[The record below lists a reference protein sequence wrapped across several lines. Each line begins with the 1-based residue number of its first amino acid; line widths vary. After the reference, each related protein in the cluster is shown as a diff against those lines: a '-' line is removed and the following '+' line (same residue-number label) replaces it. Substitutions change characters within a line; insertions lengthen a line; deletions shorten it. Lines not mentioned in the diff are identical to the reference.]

1 MNKTYTFLALAG
13 ALALVAL
20 VLGMPRLVSPTPPPQ
35 PHIATPVVPPTPPT
49 PPLPLAPPAST
60 SQGSLTMTS
69 RLSHPYISP
78 GSSDVFVTVDVTGVQ
93 VPGAQRS
100 AVNLALVIDR
110 SGSMN
115 GYKLAQAKQA
125 ARQLVGLLHDED
137 RLAIVHYGSDV
148 KSLPSMPAT
157 SANRAR
163 MLQYIDGIWDE
174 GGTNIGAG
182 LMTGQHQVQVA
193 RSQYQVNR
201 IILISDGQPTEGVTD
216 EEGLKRVVKNIRAE
230 GVTVSSMGV
239 GSDFNEDLMQ
249 AFAEYGAGA
258 YGFLEDAG
266 KLASLFQKDLQQ
278 ATTQVARNVE
288 LSFELPEG
296 VLLGEVL
303 GYQAHQAGRSVRV
316 AMPDFAAGQNERVVA
331 RVKVNG
337 STVGQAV
344 DITGVKLTYTDLLK
358 NGTVESTASLSAMVT
373 DHREEV
379 LARQDKEATVYAT
392 RARSAANLQKAA
404 EAFKQG
410 KRDEARQY
418 IQQNQAMFDDAASV
432 AGAPAVAADKA
443 EQQAAYDEYEQAQS
457 PDAVNNAV
465 KKSKVKALKDFGR
478 IGSTY

>member
-1 MNKTYTFLALAG
+1 MNKTFTFLALAG

-20 VLGMPRLVSPTPPPQ
+20 VLGMPRVVSPPPPPQ
-35 PHIATPVVPPTPPT
+35 PHIATPVLPPPPPTPP
-49 PPLPLAPPAST
+49 PPPAST

-69 RLSHPYISP
+69 RLSHPYITP
-78 GSSDVFVTVDVTGVQ
+78 GSSDVFVTVDVTGAE
-93 VPGAQRS
+93 VPGSRRS
-100 AVNLALVIDR
+100 PVNLALVIDR

-125 ARQLVGLLHDED
+125 ARQLVGMLKEED

-148 KSLPSMPAT
+148 KSLPSMPVT
-157 SANRAR
+157 SANRER

-182 LMTGQHQVQVA
+182 LTTGQHQVNTA
-193 RSQYQVNR
+193 RAQYQVNR
-201 IILISDGQPTEGVTD
+201 IILISDGQPTEGITD
-216 EEGLKRVVKNIRAE
+216 EEGLKRVVKNIRAQ
-230 GVTVSSMGV
+230 GVTVSSIGV
-239 GSDFNEDLMQ
+239 GTDFNEDLMQ

-266 KLASLFQKDLQQ
+266 KLASIFQKDLQQ

-296 VLLGEVL
+296 VTLGEVL
-303 GYQAHQAGRSVRV
+303 GYQAHQAGRTVRV
-316 AMPDFAAGQNERVVA
+316 AMPDFSAGQTERVVA
-331 RVKVNG
+331 RVTVTG

-344 DITGVKLTYTDLLK
+344 NVTGLKLTYTDLLK
-358 NGTVESTASLSAMVT
+358 DGTVESTASLSAMVT
-373 DHREEV
+373 DRREEV
-379 LARQDKEATVYAT
+379 LARQDKDATVYAA

-404 EAFKQG
+404 EALKVG
-410 KRDEARQY
+410 RRDEARQL
-418 IQQNQAMFDDAASV
+418 IQANQAMFDDAASV

-443 EQQAAYDEYEQAQS
+443 EQQAAYEEYEQAQGE
-457 PDAVNNAV
+457 DAVNTAV

-478 IGSTY
+478 LGSTY